1 MSDSFPNSLMSGHL
15 NENGLTH
22 ATHLSFCQQTSQ
34 NDKMLF
40 DHHPFAGYPE
50 PNRHCVIDQ
59 LNINQG
65 IRNISFWGGA
75 KSRRGNIFWC
85 WFIENPTFGFIK
97 ASIKSLV
104 PVWKDSRIKDLHDIV
119 WRPWPWACLDLVI
132 ILTMA

>member
-15 NENGLTH
+15 NSLTH

-59 LNINQG
+59 LNINQESE
-65 IRNISFWGGA
+65 ILASEVVFIGGEA
-75 KSRRGNIFWC
+75 TYFDVDLLKAQHLVLSEHQSSR
-85 WFIENPTFGFIK
+85 
-97 ASIKSLV
+97 
-104 PVWKDSRIKDLHDIV
+104 
-119 WRPWPWACLDLVI
+119 
-132 ILTMA
+132 